1 MFGVRLS
8 WEDLPEPLHV
18 FVAEAL
24 GSPVVSARSQP
35 AGFSPG
41 SADRVVTGTGRRA
54 FVKAVSTAQNPDTP
68 ALHRREAVVLTDL
81 ADVAVVPH
89 LLAVHDDGEWVALV
103 VEDVEGSHP
112 RLPWTRDDLV
122 RTLDTLSDLATV
134 RAPASW
140 PALEQELEG
149 EFSCWRR
156 IADDPPPGL
165 DPWVAGRLRE
175 LDDLARRTLPR
186 LAGEAVTHTDLRADN
201 LLVDP
206 HGGVRVVDWP
216 WASRG
221 APWFDAASLLVNVR
235 WSGELDVRPHL
246 SRLAE
251 LGAGETD
258 VVGVLAGLGG
268 FLLDA
273 SRRPTKAGLP
283 TLRAFQAS
291 QAEATV
297 RLLRE
302 LLG

>member
-1 MFGVRLS
+1 VFGVRLS

-165 DPWVAGRLRE
+165 DPWVAGRLQE

-201 LLVDP
+201 LLVAA

-291 QAEATV
+291 QAEATL

-302 LLG
+302 LMG